1 MLRVRTRSIP
11 AEAQIFSMPFPL
23 SCKGSLQDLHQE
35 SHEGF
40 SILSPRGT
48 GTETAQIFS
57 FDRRVAVLTK
67 HPFRGFAQGILWI
80 EMDRHS
86 RHADFSHT
94 VPQEPLDRLNH
105 KEGYH
110 AQNYPSRFPEHLF
123 APYQNLSRL
132 GSIGRKYKC

>member
-1 MLRVRTRSIP
+1 MLRVRTRLIP

-23 SCKGSLQDLHQE
+23 SCKGSLQELHQE
-35 SHEGF
+35 SHEES

-48 GTETAQIFS
+48 GTENAQIFS
-57 FDRRVAVLTK
+57 YDRQAAVLTR

-80 EMDRHS
+80 GMDRHS
-86 RHADFSHT
+86 RHADFPHT
-94 VPQEPLDRLNH
+94 FPQEPLDRSNH

-110 AQNYPSRFPEHLF
+110 ARNYPSRFPEHLF

-132 GSIGRKYKC
+132 GSISGKYKC